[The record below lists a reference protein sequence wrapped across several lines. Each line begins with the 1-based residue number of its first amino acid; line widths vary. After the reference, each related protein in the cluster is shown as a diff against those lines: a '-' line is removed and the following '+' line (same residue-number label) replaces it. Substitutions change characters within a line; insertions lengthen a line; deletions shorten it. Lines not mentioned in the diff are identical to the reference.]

1 MKTKYTLIV
10 LVSFLASAV
19 FFINATFCD
28 IPGNFEPQQLPAPV
42 TTTFLQT
49 NNINVA
55 VSNDGIIS
63 YDRFTF
69 TSPDAGL
76 IWPVAAAQRLTLDYA
91 AGIWIGAK
99 VGPSRELRLAA
110 AFYNSHYSPGN
121 IPVIGQV
128 PGSNVCGNPVFK
140 QYQVNLVDPNLVNG
154 GTLQKT
160 AGGRLYTIS
169 YDSWASWP
177 VANGA
182 PYVEINGVPG
192 YQPSFNGDRP
202 GVWHTTARP
211 DEIIFSQYMDY
222 KNCTNSL
229 HASELSLPGGTL
241 PLGVE
246 IQQVTFSF
254 LLNGYNDMYFTK
266 WRIINK
272 SSQTWD
278 SVYISL
284 ADDGDIGDGSD
295 DAAGCDTTRNLGFIY
310 NYDNNDA
317 DYGSAPPAL
326 GYRILQSPLRYT
338 GNNSDTA
345 RLPFGNFIGYRQTG
359 MSGYNVFLNG
369 GNTCTGDPDNAIN
382 AYNFMRGKDGC
393 GNPLINWV
401 HGFQT
406 TYKYSGNAVYR
417 IDWYDS
423 TSGDKRQLLNCGP
436 FSMTSGSEQ
445 FLVTAA
451 IGQRGSNNNQSVAQ
465 IIDLSDNAKNFYNN
479 SFGGTPIGLI
489 PVSNEVP
496 NQFKLEQ
503 NYPNPFNPTTKI
515 KFAIP
520 EAGNVTLKIFD
531 VNGKEIV
538 TLVNQHLLAGI
549 YETDW
554 QGINY
559 ASGVYFYSISAGK
572 YTETRK
578 MILMK

>member
-10 LVSFLASAV
+10 LVSFLASAI

-42 TTTFLQT
+42 STNFLQT

-55 VSNDGIIS
+55 ISNDGIIS

-128 PGSNVCGNPVFK
+128 PGSNVCNDPAFK
-140 QYQVNLVDPNLVNG
+140 LYQVNLNDPSLVNG
-154 GTLQKT
+154 GTRIKM
-160 AGGRLYTIS
+160 AGNRPYNIF

-177 VANGA
+177 IALGA
-182 PYVEINGVPG
+182 PYVEVNGIPG
-192 YQPSFNGDRP
+192 YQPSFDGDRP
-202 GVWHTTARP
+202 GIWHTTARP
-211 DEIIFSQYMDY
+211 DEIIFSVYMDY
-222 KNCTNSL
+222 KNCTNNI
-229 HASELSLPGGTL
+229 HTTEISLPGGTL

-246 IQQVTFSF
+246 IHQISFSF
-254 LLNGYNDMYFTK
+254 IMNNYTNMYFTK
-266 WRIINK
+266 YRILNK
-272 SSQTWD
+272 SSQNWD

-284 ADDGDIGDGSD
+284 VDDADIGDGSD
-295 DAAGCDTTRNLGFIY
+295 DAAGCDSIRGAGYIY
-310 NYDNNDA
+310 NFDNNDLI
-317 DYGSAPPAL
+317 YGSAPPSIC
-326 GYRILQSPLRYT
+326 YRILQSPLRFT
-338 GNNSDTA
+338 GNNNDTA
-345 RLPFGNFIGYRQTG
+345 RLPYGNFIGYKFTG
-359 MSGYNVFLNG
+359 MSSYNVFTNG
-369 GNTCTGDPDNAIN
+369 GGGCFGDPGNSAA

-393 GNPLINWV
+393 GNTMYNW
-401 HGFQT
+401 T
-406 TYKYSGNAVYR
+406 TGGPSMFRYNGEAGYHSG
-417 IDWYDS
+417 WYDS
-423 TSGDKRQLLNCGP
+423 SFGDRRQILNCGP
-436 FSMTSGSEQ
+436 FSMNSGSDQ
-445 FLVTAA
+445 FLVSGIISA
-451 IGQRGSNNNQSVAQ
+451 RGSNNHLSILEVLTA
-465 IIDLSDNAKNFYNN
+465 SDNAKNFYNS